1 MYNKKLILLLF
12 LLIIAIGTVST
23 VSAINPTNDTIS
35 DFSDDKIEV
44 IEKNIITEENSEN
57 QILLNN
63 QSDEGDKLNF
73 NGDSLTELQT
83 LIDNAQERSTISLDR
98 DYYCSSDFEDTRG
111 VQINK
116 VLTINGNGHTINT
129 FNNARAFTI
138 FSDGVVIN
146 DLTFINGINCCLYLY
161 NNLTTINNCK
171 FINNSG
177 DYGGAIVTSGELR
190 INNCYFYNN
199 YAKKNGGAIYAY
211 YPFNGKNSV
220 KITNSIFEGNWAEQ
234 YGGAVYLNSYKAN
247 AIIVSGA
254 AKSFI
259 KNTTFTYNEALTGGA
274 LFNYQ
279 YTDIEDCEFMLNY
292 AAGNGGAIYMSCGL
306 IFEAPNVGGASQTN
320 GLEIHGNT
328 TFMENYAEN
337 EGGAIR
343 ISAVEEY
350 VEKGVK
356 GILYVYDNVVFEGN
370 YALNGGALSLVDSE
384 CAVNNAV
391 FRDNEAYYDGSAM
404 YGGTAINCIF
414 EGNTEPV
421 TYNTEIIDG
430 FKAKL
435 SLTQSGSYYDDK
447 ILTVTLT
454 NAITNAGIANKIV
467 TLTINGKTEE
477 LKTDS
482 NGKATYNVK
491 LQSGRYTAKASVSDK
506 NIDVSPVTL
515 NNVEIQKAPIT
526 ISPTKLTTTYKSG
539 KYFQVKVTNSKT
551 KKLVSGAKLNIKIY
565 TGSSKYL
572 NYIGTTNSKGILKV
586 DTASLSIGTH
596 KVVVSNA
603 LTKYFDGAQKT
614 SSIKISKASYKI
626 SAPKATNV
634 YKQSQTFKITVKN
647 KASGKVVSNVKLAV
661 KVYTGSKYKTYN
673 IKTNSKGIAT
683 INTKALSKGTHKIV
697 VNTKATDKYN
707 AAKASSS
714 VSIANKIKTSI
725 NYEPGLIFHATQQ
738 WVNQYTFHTHTY
750 SVTIKVILTD
760 NNGKSLT
767 KPVTLVHSDGYT
779 AKGTSGESITVSGGR
794 PGTVTLKF
802 NGDSKY
808 MASSYVVNLGN
819 EPN

>member
-23 VSAINPTNDTIS
+23 VSAISPTNDTIS
-35 DFSDDKIEV
+35 DYSDDKIEV
-44 IEKNIITEENSEN
+44 IENNINTDENIEN
-57 QILLNN
+57 QILSND
-63 QSDEGDKLNF
+63 QSDGVDKLNF
-73 NGDSLTELQT
+73 DGDSLTELQT

-138 FSDGVVIN
+138 LADGVVIN

-161 NNLTTINNCK
+161 NNLTTFNNCN

-177 DYGGAIVTSGELR
+177 TYGGAIVTSGELR

-199 YAKKNGGAIYAY
+199 YAEKNGGAIYAY

-220 KITNSIFEGNWAEQ
+220 KITNSIFDGNWAEQ
-234 YGGAVYLNSYKAN
+234 YGGAVYLNCYKAN
-247 AIIVSGA
+247 AILVSGA

-259 KNTTFTYNEALTGGA
+259 KNTTFTFNEAVTGGA

-306 IFEAPNVGGASQTN
+306 IFEADNVGSASQTN

-328 TFMENYAEN
+328 TFIENYAEN

-343 ISAVEEY
+343 ISAIEEY
-350 VEKGVK
+350 VEKGIK
-356 GILYVYDNVVFEGN
+356 GILYVYDNVTFEGN

-421 TYNTEIIDG
+421 TCNTEIIDSL
-430 FKAKL
+430 KAKL

-447 ILTVTLT
+447 ILTVKLT
-454 NAITNAGIANKIV
+454 NEITNAGIANKIV
-467 TLTINGKTEE
+467 VLTINGKNVE

-491 LQSGRYTAKASVSDK
+491 LQAGRYTAKASVADK
-506 NIDVSPVTL
+506 NIDVNTVTL
-515 NNVEIQKAPIT
+515 TNVEIQKTPIT
-526 ISPTKLTTTYKSG
+526 ISSTKLTTTYKSG

-551 KKLVSGAKLNIKIY
+551 KKLVSGAKLNIKIFV
-565 TGSSKYL
+565 TSTKYY
-572 NYIGTTNSKGILKV
+572 NYNGNTNSNGQLKLLI
-586 DTASLSIGTH
+586 DLKPGTY

-603 LTKYFDGAQKT
+603 LTKYYNGAQKT

-647 KASGKVVSNVKLAV
+647 KASGKVVSNVKLTV

-697 VNTKATDKYN
+697 IDSKATDKYKS
-707 AAKASSS
+707 AKYTSS

-802 NGDSKY
+802 AGDSKY

-819 EPN
+819 EPT